1 LRVGTSCLLQPLH
14 VLATGVPSERGRSSG
29 FLSLAPKDRKACSVP
44 STAANA
50 TRRARLSPQE
60 GLSTAVRGTHRAF
73 ADAMSGLS
81 ARKDVRH
88 RGLARYSAASPKAP
102 YPDSPVCRSSA
113 IDGYIMTAAAG
124 TAPACLTILPPSGD
138 GSRTPPCH
146 PKCLSTPVNGVAT
159 ARQRRDTRRSSATTT
174 PLLSPAA
181 RLHIASPS
189 SLRLNAHRRS
199 CAARSLRAA

>member
-1 LRVGTSCLLQPLH
+1 VAFPHARSAKGLSAHSPLRFPGQLLPR
-14 VLATGVPSERGRSSG
+14 A
-29 FLSLAPKDRKACSVP
+29 KACSVP
-44 STAANA
+44 PTAANA

-113 IDGYIMTAAAG
+113 IDGHIMTAAAK
-124 TAPACLTILPPSGD
+124 TAPACLTILLPSGD

-159 ARQRRDTRRSSATTT
+159 ARQRRHRVQAAPQRRPCCLPRRVCT
-174 PLLSPAA
+174 
-181 RLHIASPS
+181 
-189 SLRLNAHRRS
+189 LRRRP
-199 CAARSLRAA
+199 RFD